1 MAGDWLQIRHD
12 LREDPSVIAIT
23 EAVEGLA
30 DEDHTCGKLLRI
42 WTWADRQTI
51 DGNARSVTAAYV
63 DRYVGVPGFAQAMAD
78 AEWLTII
85 SDGITFPKFD
95 RYISETAKTR
105 ALTARRAR
113 KSRAKSNAQSVTA
126 SVTKSAP
133 REEKS
138 REEKSKD
145 TYAPDSEPSR
155 PRKKKTYPAEFEAW
169 WVAFPKARR
178 VDKAKT
184 CEAWL
189 LAQSGIALAHG
200 FETRTEA
207 AAYLME
213 VTERFAASPAAQNP
227 RYVQHSFRW
236 LAASRYDDDP
246 SQWEIDQTEGNKHGN
261 TGKPLGQG
269 GRVHQRKWGPSG
281 VEAEETGGHDET
293 HD

>member
-12 LREDPSVIAIT
+12 LREDPAVIAIT

-78 AEWLTII
+78 ADWLTIT

-113 KSRAKSNAQSVTA
+113 KSRAKSNAQSVTV

-133 REEKS
+133 RVEKS
-138 REEKSKD
+138 RVEKSKD
-145 TYAPDSEPSR
+145 TYTPDTPPSK
-155 PRKKKTYPAEFEAW
+155 PGKKKTYPPEFEAW
-169 WVAFPKARR
+169 WMAFPKARR

-189 LAQSGIALAHG
+189 LAQSGIALARG

-207 AAYLME
+207 ATYLLE
-213 VTERFAASPAAQNP
+213 ITKRFAASPAAQNSQ
-227 RYVQHSFRW
+227 YVQHSFRW
-236 LAASRYDDDP
+236 LANSRYDDDP
-246 SQWEIDQTEGNKHGN
+246 AAWEIGQTQERKKTH
-261 TGKPLGQG
+261 GKPTSGAYQG
-269 GRVHQRKWGPSG
+269 GDPQSG
-281 VEAEETGGHDET
+281 DF
-293 HD
+293 